1 MYCFAIALP
10 LMHGWSV
17 IARVLLCHCSKI
29 GSEHQAGFIA
39 EKPNI
44 ACSLVCEAMLWH

>member
-17 IARVLLCHCSKI
+17 IARVLLCHCC
-29 GSEHQAGFIA
+29 AIA
-39 EKPNI
+39 QKLARSI
-44 ACSLVCEAMLWH
+44 RLDSLPKAEYRM